1 METNQISKI
10 GLVFSGGL
18 ARGAAQL
25 SFAKQVIEK
34 VGYERIKVLSAS
46 SIGSLNAYSV
56 SCGTY
61 EDMLS
66 FYERFDCD
74 SVKAFKLYIKSRLF
88 NEVFQTVEKEEMR
101 IPTYV
106 TGTHIFD
113 MDTFYFYLN
122 DMNRSETKSALN
134 ISMSFPLINGPRK
147 SKGGMFFIDGGAT
160 DNVPVYPM
168 QYFDL
173 DMIIIFHCYPKYRP
187 PRDIIKSG
195 VIVIDVDVTLSLD
208 KRITSFSFSREA
220 FAEMIEKARL
230 AGKKFADYVFSSF
243 DGSEVEKRC
252 DKYRDQN
259 IEARG
264 IKSKD
269 NLMKLVDILN
279 ALYSVKGY
287 YP

>member
-1 METNQISKI
+1 MENNQVNRI

-18 ARGAAQL
+18 ARGAVQL

-34 VGYERIKVLSAS
+34 IGYEKIKVLSAS

-56 SCGTY
+56 SCKSY
-61 EDMLS
+61 DDMLS

-88 NEVFQTVEKEEMR
+88 NEVFLTVEKEEMN

-122 DMNRSETKSALN
+122 NMNRSETKSTLN
-134 ISMSFPLINGPRK
+134 ISMSFPLINGPKK
-147 SKGGMFFIDGGAT
+147 SRGGMFFIDGGAT

-187 PRDIIKSG
+187 PLDIIKPG
-195 VIVIDVDVTLSLD
+195 VIVIDIDVTLSLD
-208 KRITSFSFSREA
+208 KSITSFSLSREA
-220 FAEMIEKARL
+220 FAEMIEKGRV
-230 AGKKFADYVFSSF
+230 AGKEFAEYVFSSF
-243 DGSEVEKRC
+243 DKSEVEKRC
-252 DKYRDQN
+252 DIYRDKN
-259 IEARG
+259 IETRG

-269 NLMKLVDILN
+269 NLMKLVDVLN
-279 ALYSVKGY
+279 VLYSVKGY